1 MLAKKKDKILA
12 GVFTFGYDVIFREQ
26 NIHFFE
32 KWIIRFALLGFGLH
46 LLLIFI
52 NNHYPENLWLF
63 SNLSSN
69 YLKAIYTPFS
79 LLLFYE
85 VFTLVIILPRSI
97 VVFIGKQYEIVTL
110 IAIRNF
116 FHDIADYDIDL
127 NNNFSGEFFKSIG
140 YDLIGA
146 LIMFFLTIIYYKLY
160 NRRSQAKTI
169 DLRKYVNLKKRLSVA
184 LTMLLL
190 GVSIYSLIG
199 WAFEIKNAH
208 LNLTG
213 FPNPNM
219 VFFKDFFTIMIF
231 VDVALLI
238 ISFIYFKS
246 YDVIFRNAGFIIS
259 TILIRIA
266 LTADKPYN
274 IYLSI
279 SAMLLGV
286 MLMLLYLF
294 HNNRL
299 FHAPPD
305 KSNALPQN
313 NSPVK

>member
-1 MLAKKKDKILA
+1 MAVKQNKFITA
-12 GVFTFGYDVIFREQ
+12 IFTFGYDTIFTEK

-32 KWIIRFALLGFGLH
+32 KWIIKFALLGFGLH

-63 SNLSSN
+63 DNLSSN

-97 VVFIGKQYEIVTL
+97 VVFIGKQYEIITL

-116 FHDIADYDIDL
+116 FHDIADYDIEEKTI
-127 NNNFSGEFFKSIG
+127 SSEFVKSIG
-140 YDLIGA
+140 MDLIGA
-146 LIMFFLTIIYYKLY
+146 LIMFTLTIIYYKLY
-160 NRRSQAKTI
+160 NKRDQAKT
-169 DLRKYVNLKKRLSVA
+169 LNLTKYVNLKKRLSVA
-184 LTMLLL
+184 LSMLLL
-190 GVSIYSLIG
+190 GVSIYSLIS
-199 WAFEIKNAH
+199 WAFEIKEAH
-208 LNLTG
+208 FNLTG
-213 FPNPNM
+213 FPNPNV
-219 VFFKDFFTIMIF
+219 VFYKDFFSIMIF

-266 LTADKPYN
+266 LTAEKPYD
-274 IYLSI
+274 IYLYT

-286 MLMLLYLF
+286 VLMLLYLF
-294 HNNRL
+294 KNDRL
-299 FHAPPD
+299 FSTE
-305 KSNALPQN
+305 K
-313 NSPVK
+313 

>member
-1 MLAKKKDKILA
+1 MTEQKNKIIKA
-12 GVFTFGYDVIFREQ
+12 IFTFGYDTIFKEK
-26 NIHFFE
+26 NVLFFE

-52 NNHYPENLWLF
+52 NNHYPDKLWLF
-63 SNLSSN
+63 EQLSPN

-97 VVFIGKQYEIVTL
+97 VVFIGKQYEIITL

-116 FHDIADYDIDL
+116 FHDIADYDIEGK
-127 NNNFSGEFFKSIG
+127 SISPEFVKSIG
-140 YDLIGA
+140 MDLIGA
-146 LIMFFLTIIYYKLY
+146 LVMFTLTIIYYKLY
-160 NRRSQAKTI
+160 NKRDQAKT
-169 DLRKYVNLKKRLSVA
+169 LNLAKYVNLKKRLSVA
-184 LTMLLL
+184 LSMLLL
-190 GVSIYSLIG
+190 GVSIYSLIS
-199 WAFEIKNAH
+199 WAVEIKEAH
-208 LNLTG
+208 FNLAG
-213 FPNPNM
+213 FPNPNV
-219 VFFKDFFTIMIF
+219 VFYKDFFSIMIF

-266 LTADKPYN
+266 LTAEKPYD
-274 IYLSI
+274 IYLYT

-286 MLMLLYLF
+286 ILMVLYLF
-294 HNNRL
+294 KNNRL
-299 FHAPPD
+299 FS
-305 KSNALPQN
+305 KENFSN
-313 NSPVK
+313 

>member
-1 MLAKKKDKILA
+1 MSAETKNKIIK
-12 GVFTFGYDVIFREQ
+12 GIFTFGYDSIFKEQ
-26 NIHFFE
+26 NVHFFE

-97 VVFIGKQYEIVTL
+97 VVFIGKQFEIVTL

-127 NNNFSGEFFKSIG
+127 SNPSREFFESIG

-146 LIMFFLTIIYYKLY
+146 LIMFFLTIMYYKLY
-160 NRRSQAKTI
+160 NRRNQAKTI

-184 LTMLLL
+184 LSILLL
-190 GVSIYSLIG
+190 GVSIYSLST
-199 WAFEIKNAH
+199 WALEIKDAH

-266 LTADKPYN
+266 LTAHKPYN
-274 IYLSI
+274 IYISI

-286 MLMLLYLF
+286 ILMLLYLF
-294 HNNRL
+294 HSNRL
-299 FHAPPD
+299 FSAPEEES
-305 KSNALPQN
+305 KS
-313 NSPVK
+313 